1 MRISK
6 RMLFHPGATNSDS
19 CCVVGSAVA
28 LWFSVVLVAAQQDG
42 IEHSTPSS
50 QPTGITSISPWD
62 RENLTGEWA
71 GARSQLASNGLEFAT
86 TYIGEFLANVRG
98 GAQRGELYQGLLRSD
113 VNLDIEKAGGWKGGA
128 FHVSSLWIQGTEP
141 NFRNDI
147 AGLTGVQYLEPSNIS
162 AYDTVRLYQ
171 LWLEQRFLDDR
182 LTIRGGQLAL
192 DDWLLCSDYACL
204 FIGGTHGWPAFL
216 SALIPNGGPAYPVAG
231 TGAMVRG
238 RPCESIEIMGA
249 VVDGDVG
256 DQASASRHGTHF
268 AFGGDHGV
276 LAVLEVKWQHN
287 HEKNATGLPGEFK
300 IGGWFDN
307 DYFDDLRYDTQG
319 VSLEDDGT
327 LSGQPSNGEPRSH
340 HYNGGVYFNIDQK
353 LWREKPDSDEGLGAY
368 CRIAPWLPQ
377 DINPVDLYVAGGLIY
392 QGILPSRGQ
401 DLLGVAVAYVDI
413 SDRLRGLQND
423 ANTIV
428 ELGGTPKT
436 LTYGPLPDYEMALE
450 VTYKVVL
457 ASWWSIQPD
466 FQYIFHP
473 GGSTALKDAVVLG
486 VRTTISF

>member
-1 MRISK
+1 LVSALAALLSSVTFAVSEPTK
-6 RMLFHPGATNSDS
+6 EKDTTTDGETTNETATS
-19 CCVVGSAVA
+19 
-28 LWFSVVLVAAQQDG
+28 LWERDTLTGDWGGLRSRLASIG
-42 IEHSTPSS
+42 IEF
-50 QPTGITSISPWD
+50 
-62 RENLTGEWA
+62 E
-71 GARSQLASNGLEFAT
+71 T
-86 TYIGEFLANVRG
+86 TYTGEFLANVRG
-98 GAQRGELYQGLLRSD
+98 GEKTGELYQGVVRSD
-113 VNLDIEKAGGWKGGA
+113 LNLDIEKAGGWKGGA
-128 FHVSSLWIQGTEP
+128 FHVSGLWIAGSEP
-141 NFRNDI
+141 NYRNDI

-192 DDWLLCSDYACL
+192 DDWLLCSDYACV

-231 TGAMVRG
+231 TGAMVTG
-238 RPCESIEIMGA
+238 RPCENIEVMGA

-256 DQASASRHGTHF
+256 DQTSESRHGTHF

-276 LAVLEVKWQHN
+276 LAVLEVKWQYN
-287 HEKNATGLPGEFK
+287 HDEHATGLPGEVK
-300 IGGWFDN
+300 IGGWFDS

-327 LSGQPSNGEPRSH
+327 LSGQASNGEPRSH

-353 LWREKPDSDEGLGAY
+353 LWREMLDSDEGLGAY

-377 DINPVDLYVAGGLIY
+377 DINPADLYVAGGLVY
-392 QGILPSRGQ
+392 QGILPSRDQ
-401 DLLGVAVAYVDI
+401 DVVGVAVAYVEI
-413 SDRLRGLQND
+413 SDRLRGLQSD

-428 ELGGTPKT
+428 EAGGIPTT
-436 LTYGPLPDYEMALE
+436 LEYGPLPDYEMALE

-457 ASWWSIQPD
+457 APWWTIQPD

-473 GGSTALKDAVVLG
+473 GGSPALKDAIVLG